1 MSMDPRRWRSAGAA
15 AAAPDLAP
23 PSPGKVTLTQRLT
36 RATRPPS
43 PAPSAAPPS
52 LQADRGAVLP
62 LEPFA
67 LHEIAAAGVGDR
79 AEGLPHLPALQ
90 ASFGHHDLSE
100 VRAQIGGPAAGA
112 TAALGARAYAYGD
125 AVAFAAP
132 PDLRLAA
139 HEAAHVVQQR
149 GGVRLDGGVG
159 RVGDPYEQHADA
171 VADRVVR
178 GESAEDL
185 LDTLAHRGAAGG
197 PAVQREANAVGIGA
211 GWREDREDRVALA
224 ARLSD
229 ALGHPVEPDGV
240 DAAIEEFQATHGAE
254 IDLVE
259 THSDAMAHGFDGPV
273 TPFPEARPVDPGRD
287 ASDEDR
293 AAYRTE
299 LRAWSRRRTT
309 WLRARRPTTADDGTR
324 SERGELRPDDATH
337 IALANAWPRR
347 FFGALLQTAEDGYDY
362 IKSQVVARGLPFNDQ
377 RVNIVGIR
385 GMQGGTLHTDV
396 GVGLAAST
404 FDDTFFVMCL
414 DEGGAKMIREF
425 RGTTEPGGRSSEFR
439 REHPDE
445 YGPTEQNATVRDH
458 DVETMEAD
466 QQVVYHFT
474 TTDTS
479 KLGRPTLTPRVE
491 TADGD
496 PLVVAPHRTGAATST
511 EADAT
516 HDGDAD
522 ALAVPPVDGDPRLR
536 DRLRTR
542 RGREVLDRSLGIAIH
557 SGGADDT
564 VDAESTG
571 CQVVQ
576 GDWYGDFIATIQRG
590 LTAARVR
597 AGERVRPG
605 HPATEGDVLYSLLQA
620 SDLARDEA
628 TMRAAIAGMRAP
640 RQETGAAVDGDGGAA
655 AG

>member
-1 MSMDPRRWRSAGAA
+1 MSMDPRRWRGAGGAA

-36 RATRPPS
+36 RATRP

-90 ASFGHHDLSE
+90 ASFGSHDVSD
-100 VRAQIGGPAAGA
+100 VRAHTDGAAVQASADLGA
-112 TAALGARAYAYGD
+112 TAFATGED
-125 AVAFAAP
+125 VAFGGT
-132 PDLRLAA
+132 PDLHTAA

-149 GGVRLDGGVG
+149 AGVHLAGGVG
-159 RVGDPYEQHADA
+159 EDGDPYE
-171 VADRVVR
+171 
-178 GESAEDL
+178 
-185 LDTLAHRGAAGG
+185 
-197 PAVQREANAVGIGA
+197 
-211 GWREDREDRVALA
+211 
-224 ARLSD
+224 
-229 ALGHPVEPDGV
+229 
-240 DAAIEEFQATHGAE
+240 AT
-254 IDLVE
+254 
-259 THSDAMAHGFDGPV
+259 
-273 TPFPEARPVDPGRD
+273 
-287 ASDEDR
+287 
-293 AAYRTE
+293 
-299 LRAWSRRRTT
+299 RRR
-309 WLRARRPTTADDGTR
+309 RGRQGRRRRVCRG